1 MIIGSFIRRPAV
13 AVPALLLL
21 FFSVTAGTVSAE
33 KLSGNANSEQSNLS
47 ASIIIVGPGDP
58 IYTYWGHIGIAIE
71 DSETG
76 EDNFYDFGNFSFYSK
91 NFFKDFILGRMLY
104 LGMKAPTEL
113 FLNYH
118 LTLNRNLT
126 VYPLYMGNA
135 ELQRMQERLEWW
147 VRPENQEYLYDY
159 YYQNCSTIIRDVLDE
174 AIGGALREATENTM
188 TPYTFRFLS
197 RTGAHESFSSELLLN
212 YLLGPAQDSLIT
224 EWEWMFLP
232 QAVIDIGREFSYTGE
247 DGQQRTL
254 VGSPHSLKTANRPPV
269 PKRPRKSWPILLLA
283 GLLSAVLWS
292 VLRRLRAGNCFWTTV
307 GSLTRGLIVLFTGVF
322 GFILGF
328 MMIFT
333 DHAAAYSNLN
343 LGFSLPTVLAGLVPL
358 FRLRRKDAVSRRRA
372 EICLSW
378 IWTLNLAGL
387 AVVIILRLT
396 GLSIQNC
403 FSFWLLSFPLVWTAS
418 RPGLWLEEKIFG
430 EI

>member
-76 EDNFYDFGNFSFYSK
+76 EDNFYDFGNFSFYSD

-135 ELQRMQERLEWW
+135 ELRRMQERLEWW

-188 TPYTFRFLS
+188 TP
-197 RTGAHESFSSELLLN
+197 
-212 YLLGPAQDSLIT
+212 
-224 EWEWMFLP
+224 
-232 QAVIDIGREFSYTGE
+232 
-247 DGQQRTL
+247 
-254 VGSPHSLKTANRPPV
+254 
-269 PKRPRKSWPILLLA
+269 
-283 GLLSAVLWS
+283 
-292 VLRRLRAGNCFWTTV
+292 
-307 GSLTRGLIVLFTGVF
+307 
-322 GFILGF
+322 
-328 MMIFT
+328 
-333 DHAAAYSNLN
+333 
-343 LGFSLPTVLAGLVPL
+343 
-358 FRLRRKDAVSRRRA
+358 
-372 EICLSW
+372 
-378 IWTLNLAGL
+378 
-387 AVVIILRLT
+387 
-396 GLSIQNC
+396 
-403 FSFWLLSFPLVWTAS
+403 
-418 RPGLWLEEKIFG
+418 
-430 EI
+430 